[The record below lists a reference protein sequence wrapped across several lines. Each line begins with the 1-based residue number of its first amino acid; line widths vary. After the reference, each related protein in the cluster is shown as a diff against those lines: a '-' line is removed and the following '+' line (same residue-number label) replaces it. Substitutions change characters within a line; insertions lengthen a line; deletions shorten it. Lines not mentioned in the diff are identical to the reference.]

1 MSTFSNAV
9 LCFAFHDLETRL
21 ENKTKETKETWM
33 NDKKNQRKTK
43 GIVETQMKTNEKNMK
58 TTEKRQ
64 QKPKKMKTTMT
75 SKKQHMTII
84 ANQRIIK
91 ETTKEKPMRTTEKP

>member
-1 MSTFSNAV
+1 
-9 LCFAFHDLETRL
+9 
-21 ENKTKETKETWM
+21 
-33 NDKKNQRKTK
+33 
-43 GIVETQMKTNEKNMK
+43 MKTNEKNMK

>member
-1 MSTFSNAV
+1 
-9 LCFAFHDLETRL
+9 
-21 ENKTKETKETWM
+21 M

-64 QKPKKMKTTMT
+64 QKPKK
-75 SKKQHMTII
+75 
-84 ANQRIIK
+84 
-91 ETTKEKPMRTTEKP
+91 